1 MSNNKST
8 ITLDVQLSEDKMPES
23 ITWSATQSDM
33 NKPQDARAML
43 LGLWDANEKS
53 ALRIDLWTTKMMMD
67 EMNDFFFQTFMG
79 LADTY
84 GRANKDQEIVK
95 DIKAFAEQFYK
106 KAQES
111 IK

>member
-1 MSNNKST
+1 MDNTKST
-8 ITLDVQLSEDKMPES
+8 ITLDVQLSADKMPES
-23 ITWSATQSDM
+23 ITWSATQSDA

-43 LGLWDANEKS
+43 LGLWDAQEKS
-53 ALRIDLWTTKMMMD
+53 ALRIDIWTTKMMMD

-84 GRANKDQEIVK
+84 GRANKNDEIVK
-95 DIKAFAEQFYK
+95 DIREFANQFYK
-106 KAQES
+106 KSQES